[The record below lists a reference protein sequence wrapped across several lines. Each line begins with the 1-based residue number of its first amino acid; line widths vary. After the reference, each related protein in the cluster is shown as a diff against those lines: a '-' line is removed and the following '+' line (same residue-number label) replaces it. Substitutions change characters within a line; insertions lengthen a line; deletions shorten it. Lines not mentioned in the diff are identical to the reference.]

1 MNNHFDFYALFGA
14 IKPESLSKNQK
25 LIIHRKLRLSMY
37 MILSYP
43 RTQYSCICITMV
55 HTHCLVTT
63 NGKNS
68 ARGWARTWN
77 LLIRSP
83 ALCQLSY
90 TGIYTCYAPIMLYIL
105 AVILLEYWGSFVF
118 WGSLR
123 LNLVHRLPTY
133 FNNELHTFE
142 NCLKKQLYSSR
153 STLYPNTKFS
163 MYVPDYTYSCVHSCV
178 HMERRAARGPPW

>member
-1 MNNHFDFYALFGA
+1 
-14 IKPESLSKNQK
+14 
-25 LIIHRKLRLSMY
+25 MY

-43 RTQYSCICITMV
+43 RTQYSWIFITV

-68 ARGWARTWN
+68 SRGWARTCN

-163 MYVPDYTYSCVHSCV
+163 MYVPDYSCTAVYTWNDEQPEVHLDNLTRLIMLVPGARCCGMYLARYSS
-178 HMERRAARGPPW
+178 RY